1 MIFSNSRQVS
11 QFKGKLNVA
20 ARQEVAATL
29 LAKINLLGARETFS
43 FQKIARSRSFFTV
56 LLQNARTG
64 SSLVNAEFIPGS
76 RSRLAYP
83 LARNRWSASA

>member
-1 MIFSNSRQVS
+1 MIFSNSPQVS

-20 ARQEVAATL
+20 ARQEVAAIL
-29 LAKINLLGARETFS
+29 LVKINLLGARETFS
-43 FQKIARSRSFFTV
+43 FQKLARSRSSFAV
-56 LLQNARTG
+56 LLLNALTG